1 MLSNTARFFLIIVTL
16 LVLDGIYLSQSLGSY
31 SKVLSQIQKSP
42 VNLNY
47 FGAFLAYTA
56 LVIAAYVLTSPGSNL
71 EIPWVKDILPRLTDS
86 SSKDSQIYGTA
97 LIFFTIYLC
106 YNGTNLATF
115 SEYTLP
121 IAAQDTIWGTLLGFM
136 TSFVVVYM
144 S

>member
-1 MLSNTARFFLIIVTL
+1 MLSNIARFFLIIITL
-16 LVLDGIYLSQSLGSY
+16 LVLDGIYLSQSLASY

-42 VNLNY
+42 VNINY
-47 FGAFLAYTA
+47 LGAFLAYVA
-56 LVIAAYVLTSPGSNL
+56 LVIAVYVLTSPGSNL
-71 EIPWVKDILPRLTDS
+71 EIPWKDMLPRLTDS

-97 LIFFTIYLC
+97 LIFFAIYLC

-115 SEYTLP
+115 SDYTLP
-121 IAAQDTIWGTLLGFM
+121 IAAQDTMWGTLLGFM